1 VDLLLFLR
9 VKLFGRNSA
18 GRSAK
23 LALIPACALALHLS
37 TINAPAAIG
46 AFVNGSFESDFTGWT
61 VSGNLEIFTGGASN
75 GIKAVEFNGGNTT
88 PNGTLSQTF
97 ATVAGQSY
105 ALSFD
110 AGVQA
115 FQSLSQMK
123 MQVTVQGTTTLL
135 SQSVTVS
142 GQGTGTWYTPKSFNF
157 VADGASATLTFQ
169 DTSSATTNID
179 LLLDNVVITGGAP
192 TPSPT
197 PTASPGPSA
206 TPTPGPTN
214 ASVTIQGEKFLINGF
229 TTLPGSK
236 LEGTLPNSRMVQATF
251 DDANGATAG
260 KWKYP
265 NGNFYSAAR
274 QTNEFVAA
282 LPSYRAKGLLA
293 VSLNFQGGTPI
304 NGSLNQP
311 WDNTAFNADGSLKPA
326 YLSRM
331 DQAIRALNA
340 QGMVAILGYFYCG
353 QDERL
358 SNETAVKNAVTNATQ
373 WVLTQGYTNVLIEI
387 ANEVDANGPTPST
400 TFQHAILS
408 PARVGEL
415 ISAVQSQSV
424 TFGRRLNVSVSLIGG
439 HVPSS
444 SLAQACDFILLHAN
458 NQTSSTVTAMVNTA
472 RGYGLN
478 KPIVCNEDST
488 SIANFQAATN
498 AHVSW
503 GYFDAGQNNYVDGFQ
518 SPPTNWSIN
527 TTAKQSF
534 FNLLVSYAAPNPAP
548 IVSINRG
555 ANGTTV
561 AFSAVGGVTYRLERK
576 LSVIDLSWQSI
587 SGVNDF
593 SAASTGTAQ
602 IIDPSGAS
610 LGMAFYRVYIP

>member
-1 VDLLLFLR
+1 
-9 VKLFGRNSA
+9 
-18 GRSAK
+18 
-23 LALIPACALALHLS
+23 
-37 TINAPAAIG
+37 
-46 AFVNGSFESDFTGWT
+46 
-61 VSGNLEIFTGGASN
+61 
-75 GIKAVEFNGGNTT
+75 
-88 PNGTLSQTF
+88 
-97 ATVAGQSY
+97 
-105 ALSFD
+105 
-110 AGVQA
+110 
-115 FQSLSQMK
+115 
-123 MQVTVQGTTTLL
+123 
-135 SQSVTVS
+135 
-142 GQGTGTWYTPKSFNF
+142 
-157 VADGASATLTFQ
+157 
-169 DTSSATTNID
+169 
-179 LLLDNVVITGGAP
+179 
-192 TPSPT
+192 
-197 PTASPGPSA
+197 
-206 TPTPGPTN
+206 
-214 ASVTIQGEKFLINGF
+214 
-229 TTLPGSK
+229 LPGSK

-326 YLSRM
+326 YLTQM

-387 ANEVDANGPTPST
+387 ANEVDANGSTPGT

-415 ISAVQSQSV
+415 INAVQSQSV
-424 TFGRRLNVSVSLIGG
+424 TFGRRLNVSASLIGG

-503 GYFDAGQNNYVDGFQ
+503 GYFDPGQNNYVDGFQ

-527 TTAKQSF
+527 TAAKQSF

-593 SAASTGTAQ
+593 SATSTGTAQ
-602 IIDPSGAS
+602 IIDPGGAS
-610 LGMAFYRVYIP
+610 LGMAFYRVHIP